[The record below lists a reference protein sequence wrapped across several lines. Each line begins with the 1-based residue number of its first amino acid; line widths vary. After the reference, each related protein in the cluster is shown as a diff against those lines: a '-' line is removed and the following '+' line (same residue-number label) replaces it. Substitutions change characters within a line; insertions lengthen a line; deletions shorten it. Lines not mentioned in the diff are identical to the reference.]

1 MATLQLLSNAKLTD
15 EKLDLS
21 AITVITTGTD
31 INLRAKEA
39 VRVARDGHGLVIDLP
54 EAGTLD
60 IRILGFTGDGHSY
73 AMSAR
78 SRFENQPF
86 VVWSTSGAD
95 AVSPTF
101 SAEGNYVLE
110 VLATPTDD
118 PSAIKKPST
127 LPVKLSKPGKGD
139 DFPS

>member
-1 MATLQLLSNAKLTD
+1 MATLQLLFNAKLTH

-31 INLRAKEA
+31 IDLREKEA
-39 VRVARDGHGLVIDLP
+39 VRVARDGHGLAVDLP

-60 IRILGFTGDGHSY
+60 IRILGFSGDGHSY

-78 SRFENQPF
+78 SRLENQPF
-86 VVWSTSGAD
+86 VLWSASGAD

-101 SAEGNYVLE
+101 SAEGLYVLE

-118 PSAIKKPST
+118 PNGIKKPST
-127 LPVKLSKPGKGD
+127 LPIKLGKPGKDD